1 MTDRFGAFSAAVA
14 HWSGK
19 PHVFAAAVALLILW
33 AIFGPWTGY
42 SEQWQLIVNT
52 GTTILTFLMVFII
65 QNTQNRHTIA
75 LHIKLDE
82 VIRAIDG
89 AKNELI
95 DLEDLSEVEL
105 ERLQKRFHHLGERA
119 RKLKDLAADSGTL
132 KNAPVKAVSKSR
144 PARADSHR
152 RTEAHDER

>member
-19 PHVFAAAVALLILW
+19 PQVFAVAVAVLILW

-42 SEQWQLIVNT
+42 SEQWQLVVNT

-65 QNTQNRHTIA
+65 QNTQNRHTTA

-82 VIRAIDG
+82 VIRAIHG

-105 ERLQKRFHHLGERA
+105 ERLQKRFRHLGERA
-119 RKLKDLAADSGTL
+119 RQLKDQAQASGRP
-132 KNAPVKAVSKSR
+132 KNAPVKAASKSR
-144 PARADSHR
+144 PAKAQQSSGRDG
-152 RTEAHDER
+152 HDER

>member
-19 PHVFAAAVALLILW
+19 PQVFAAAVAALILW

-75 LHIKLDE
+75 LHIKIDE
-82 VIRAIDG
+82 VIRAIHG

-105 ERLQKRFHHLGERA
+105 ERLQKRFRHLGERA
-119 RKLKDLAADSGTL
+119 RRLKDQAEASGTP
-132 KNAPVKAVSKSR
+132 KTTPVKAGQKSR
-144 PARADSHR
+144 PSKAQQSSGNGRS
-152 RTEAHDER
+152 

>member
-19 PHVFAAAVALLILW
+19 PQVFAAAVLILILW

-42 SEQWQLIVNT
+42 SEQWQLVVNT

-105 ERLQKRFHHLGERA
+105 ERLQKRFRHLGERA
-119 RKLKDLAADSGTL
+119 RKLKGEAEASGTP
-132 KNAPVKAVSKSR
+132 KGAPVKVALKSR
-144 PARADSHR
+144 PARGRQSSGNGR
-152 RTEAHDER
+152 S